1 MELSRF
7 LLSQSKCCL
16 SLKPPPTRP
25 RTSQLDEQELEGQRN
40 VQSDH
45 LTLDGSESGDERG
58 AAGGGGAGAVEAPP
72 LVHGWRRL
80 NCDLM
85 LEVCK
90 SALMR
95 TNGGTVKE

>member
-1 MELSRF
+1 MTNNLIKLSKQLPACVLPVEFSRF
-7 LLSQSKCCL
+7 LLSESKCCL
-16 SLKPPPTRP
+16 SL
-25 RTSQLDEQELEGQRN
+25 N
-40 VQSDH
+40 QSDH

-80 NCDLM
+80 NRDLM

-95 TNGGTVKE
+95 TNGGTVKSENQ